1 MLVRLSEPEVS
12 MNGLDGKSYAYQRV
26 GINPIFKGHLS
37 DMLVNPVLRKT
48 KSYSF

>member
-12 MNGLDGKSYAYQRV
+12 MNGLNGKSYAYQRV
-26 GINPIFKGHLS
+26 GINPIFKG